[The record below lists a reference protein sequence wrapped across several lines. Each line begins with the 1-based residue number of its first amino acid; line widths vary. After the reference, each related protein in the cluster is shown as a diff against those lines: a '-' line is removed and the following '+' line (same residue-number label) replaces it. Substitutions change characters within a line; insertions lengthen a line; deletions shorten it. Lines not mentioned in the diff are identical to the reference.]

1 MGILLERV
9 QEEMKKSRGVADFY
23 QKNSQYFFN
32 KYNKSDT
39 EVQSIPITN
48 ITSGRFYFFHYLDDS
63 NWVKYSPVFSI
74 DFKKF
79 ENLIIYRAINL
90 NLIPI
95 EVRVSIFDEYIL
107 KEDMKDDRKLPVD
120 YETVYTKLRN
130 YGFEY
135 AIMEYN
141 LAQLKFCHR
150 INMDAIP
157 RFLYS
162 GHPINKYDPK
172 KLYSIRETKIKNSD
186 RRHKE
191 MLKSTIEDFYNISE
205 DIDENFDVLKK
216 HVQRIQ
222 TSLNKYGRFS

>member
-1 MGILLERV
+1 MGILLEKVRE
-9 QEEMKKSRGVADFY
+9 QINKSKGEDRFFVE
-23 QKNSQYFFN
+23 NSQYFFN
-32 KYNKSDT
+32 KYTKSDN
-39 EVQSIPITN
+39 EVQSIPITG
-48 ITSGRFYFFHYLDDS
+48 ITSGRFYFFHYMDDS
-63 NWVKYSPVFSI
+63 KWVSYSPVFSI

-90 NLIPI
+90 NLIPL

-107 KEDMKDDRKLPVD
+107 KEDMKSDRSLAVD

-150 INMDAIP
+150 INMDLIP

-172 KLYSIRETKIKNSD
+172 KLYSIRETKMQTSDKRHREISQATIK
-186 RRHKE
+186 
-191 MLKSTIEDFYNISE
+191 DFYNISE
-205 DIDENFDVLKK
+205 EIDENFDVLRK
-216 HVQRIQ
+216 HIQRIQ
-222 TSLNKYGRFS
+222 NSLNKYGRFS